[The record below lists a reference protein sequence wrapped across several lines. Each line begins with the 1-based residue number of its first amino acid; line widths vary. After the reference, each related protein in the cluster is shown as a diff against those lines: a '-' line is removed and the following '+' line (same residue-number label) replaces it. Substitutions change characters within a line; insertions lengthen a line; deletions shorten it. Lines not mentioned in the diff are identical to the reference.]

1 MKESASNPATRAA
14 LRWMVAVGLLAA
26 LVYAVPIGDVTRA
39 FSQAE
44 WRWAGLAVGFF
55 FAAHGAH
62 AVRLRML
69 LRALGLRWTW
79 REVAHFHFTSLAY
92 ALVLPGGAVT
102 GTAVRLYRISNGGRD
117 LGAAGAGLL
126 LDRLVATL
134 TLGVS
139 GVIGAA
145 CSRFASNPVILLAL
159 IAVSI
164 GAGGALG
171 LALMGAPRL
180 TRIADWMAR
189 RGITRAAPLRPTL
202 KACALSLGIHG
213 IGVLAFVCAAH
224 ALGISMDFSD
234 MAYARASMIVAA
246 MLPITAAGLGVREG
260 AALFVLGALGV
271 APERALA
278 FSLMTFLLGWA
289 APGALGGVVEAIA
302 QVRRAAR

>member
-1 MKESASNPATRAA
+1 MQNAASKPMLRAL

-26 LVYAVPIGDVTRA
+26 LVYAVPFRDVARA
-39 FSQAE
+39 LARADLCWSAFAT
-44 WRWAGLAVGFF
+44 GLF

-62 AVRLRML
+62 AVRLNLL

-79 REVAHFHFTSLAY
+79 LDVAHFHFTSLAY

-102 GTAVRLYRISNGGRD
+102 GTAVRLYRISQGGRD

-139 GVIGAA
+139 GLLGAMIGD
-145 CSRFASNPVILLAL
+145 FASDPLIVFALLTL
-159 IAVSI
+159 SL
-164 GAGGALG
+164 GAGGALM
-171 LALMGAPRL
+171 LALSGAPRL
-180 TRIADWMAR
+180 ARIAEWMAR

-202 KACALSLGIHG
+202 YACALSLGIHG
-213 IGVLAFVCAAH
+213 FGILAFVFAAR
-224 ALGISMDFSD
+224 ALEVPAHFAE
-234 MAYARASMIVAA
+234 MAYARAAMIVAA
-246 MLPITAAGLGVREG
+246 MLPISVAGLGVREG

-278 FSLMTFLLGWA
+278 FSLMTFFLGWMIPA
-289 APGALGGVVEAIA
+289 GVGALVEAIT
-302 QVRRAAR
+302 QIRRAAR